1 MSIKQVIVDGGKPIK
16 IWTDNVEDEALTQL
30 KNLSRLP
37 FIYKQVS
44 VMPDVHGGKGSTI
57 GTVMSNQDDLVTV
70 LPTLKQ

>member
-57 GTVMSNQDDLVTV
+57 GTVIATDKAIIPAAVGVN
-70 LPTLKQ
+70 

>member
-16 IWTDNVEDEALTQL
+16 IWTDTIEDEALTQL

-57 GTVMSNQDDLVTV
+57 GTVIATDKAIIPAAVGVN
-70 LPTLKQ
+70 